1 MQAQAALSKASQP
14 AIDAALNLR
23 FSFLFSH
30 PNANLQHFIIFF
42 LGHRPD
48 HPGKLYLVTD
58 NRCRA

>member
-1 MQAQAALSKASQP
+1 MYP
-14 AIDAALNLR
+14 VIDAAFYLR
-23 FSFLFSH
+23 FSVLFCY
-30 PNANLQHFIIFF
+30 PYTNLQHFIIFF

>member
-1 MQAQAALSKASQP
+1 MYP
-14 AIDAALNLR
+14 VIDAAFYLR

-30 PNANLQHFIIFF
+30 PYANLQHFIIFF

>member
-1 MQAQAALSKASQP
+1 
-14 AIDAALNLR
+14 
-23 FSFLFSH
+23 
-30 PNANLQHFIIFF
+30 IIFF

>member
-1 MQAQAALSKASQP
+1 MYP
-14 AIDAALNLR
+14 VIDAALYLR
-23 FSFLFSH
+23 FSVLFCY
-30 PNANLQHFIIFF
+30 PYTNLQHFIIFF

>member
-1 MQAQAALSKASQP
+1 MRPASHPPIQ
-14 AIDAALNLR
+14 DVSNLR
-23 FSFLFSH
+23 FGFFLCY

-48 HPGKLYLVTD
+48 HPGKLDLVAN

>member
-1 MQAQAALSKASQP
+1 MQAQAAFCKASQP

-30 PNANLQHFIIFF
+30 SNANLQHFIIFF